1 MCIIQVVFPK
11 LVSTGLKWTFT
22 GESEARHLLVSRNC
36 VPILA
41 DPSLGGTAEA
51 EAAAME
57 GSMLNR
63 AIAYAYSKSW
73 IRLGSRIVLSQHA
86 RKNTDWSFEEAGIA
100 KIIVAGEEVRY
111 GYFFQKID
119 TGLHRMSPLGSG

>member
-1 MCIIQVVFPK
+1 MHVRSSEMRFQVVFPK

-41 DPSLGGTAEA
+41 DPNLGGTAES
-51 EAAAME
+51 EAAEME

-63 AIAYAYSKSW
+63 AIAYAYNKKW
-73 IRLGSRIVLSQHA
+73 IKLGSRIVLSQHA
-86 RKNTDWSFEEAGIA
+86 KKNTDWTFEEAGVV
-100 KIIVAGEEVRY
+100 KIIVVGEEVRH
-111 GYFFQKID
+111 KEND
-119 TGLHRMSPLGSG
+119 TSLYTRLLGI